1 MASRN
6 ASSGKPGHTTA
17 QKKRSEPAATRAR
30 ASGGGLRSTP
40 AEAPAGRSASTGG
53 RADRASVR
61 SDLNS
66 RSSNA
71 GRQARRSERKS

>member
-6 ASSGKPGHTTA
+6 PASGKPSHTTA
-17 QKKRSEPAATRAR
+17 QKKRSGPASTRAR
-30 ASGGGLRSTP
+30 AS
-40 AEAPAGRSASTGG
+40 EEPAGRSTSTGG

-61 SDLNS
+61 SDQNS

-71 GRQARRSERKS
+71 GRQGPQRRERKS